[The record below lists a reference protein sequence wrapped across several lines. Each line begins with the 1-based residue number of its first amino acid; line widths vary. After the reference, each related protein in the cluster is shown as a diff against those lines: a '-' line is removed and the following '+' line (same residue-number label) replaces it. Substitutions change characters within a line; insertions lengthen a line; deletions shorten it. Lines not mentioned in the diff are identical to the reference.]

1 MFVMTGYRPPAHDFG
16 LSWGMRGFRVGRS
29 QYGTWW
35 VSVQLPFGFRI
46 TRRLGRLRDPR
57 PSAISADVIAGEE
70 LPTIRPPAVAPPIEP
85 SVISRNQEILA
96 RMKGKQ
102 P

>member
-1 MFVMTGYRPPAHDFG
+1 MTGFRPSPHNFG
-16 LSWGMRGFRVGRS
+16 LSWGTRGFRVGRS

-35 VSVQLPFGFRI
+35 VSVRLPFGFRI
-46 TRRLGRLRDPR
+46 TRRLGRLRDPKSS
-57 PSAISADVIAGEE
+57 PIHADVIDDVVLPSAGQSAAAPASE
-70 LPTIRPPAVAPPIEP
+70 PTLA
-85 SVISRNQEILA
+85 SRNQEILS

>member
-1 MFVMTGYRPPAHDFG
+1 MTDYRPPQHDFG
-16 LSWGMRGFRVGRS
+16 VSWGMRGFRVGRS

-46 TRRLGRLRDPR
+46 TKRLGRLRDPR
-57 PSAISADVIAGEE
+57 PDITLPEVIPGEV
-70 LPTIRPPAVAPPIEP
+70 RPPLRQPAAALPAQPGLA
-85 SVISRNQEILA
+85 SRNQEILS
-96 RMKGKQ
+96 RIKGQQ